1 MSKDLKIGIL
11 LDYYGDMLTKS
22 QRELSQMYYNDD
34 LSLSEIAELTGI
46 TRQGVYDSV
55 KRSEAVLL
63 ELEEK
68 LKLLTKEKQTD
79 AQFEHILKLCSKISD
94 ADDIVRYVEKC
105 LKERMEVRSSDG
117 V

>member
-55 KRSEAVLL
+55 KRSEVVLL

-68 LKLLTKEKQTD
+68 LKLLDKEKQTD
-79 AQFEHILKLCSKISD
+79 AQFEHILKLCYKISN